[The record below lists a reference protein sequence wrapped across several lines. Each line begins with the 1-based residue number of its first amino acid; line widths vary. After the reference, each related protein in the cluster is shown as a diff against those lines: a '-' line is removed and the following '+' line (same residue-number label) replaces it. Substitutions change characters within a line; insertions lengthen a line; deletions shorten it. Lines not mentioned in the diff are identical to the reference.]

1 MNLLTKDYDLTKE
14 TVVKKFLL
22 SLYCKR
28 YYKLNKISILY
39 KDYAFRGFPPCSDPF
54 LECQH
59 FVKPCSPLRQ
69 GEEQPDKHGGN
80 YNLYI
85 ESIRGSL
92 KNIKISILLYRKFDN
107 LNKEV

>member
-1 MNLLTKDYDLTKE
+1 
-14 TVVKKFLL
+14 
-22 SLYCKR
+22 
-28 YYKLNKISILY
+28 
-39 KDYAFRGFPPCSDPF
+39 
-54 LECQH
+54 
-59 FVKPCSPLRQ
+59 VKPCSPLRQ

-92 KNIKISILLYRKFDN
+92 KNIKILILLYRKFDN